1 MSSNSHSHATGMRTD
16 KPPSDYQ
23 QTQVKK
29 EKLQAEPALRSGVAG
44 KGGGEAERLRLE
56 LRVSGNFQR

>member
-1 MSSNSHSHATGMRTD
+1 MRTD